1 MKPLSALLKFSS
13 LIPAWMMIW
22 LLIVQVWGLTAAI
35 LIQTASIAFGR
46 NPLFS
51 VESESGG
58 CLTQVHLDADG
69 NVTPGRPSA
78 AMM

>member
-1 MKPLSALLKFSS
+1 MDD
-13 LIPAWMMIW
+13 
-22 LLIVQVWGLTAAI
+22 VQVWGLTAAI

-46 NPLFS
+46 KPQFC

-69 NVTPGRPSA
+69 NVTPGRPPIAGIEETLVETGAPNGLSDSA
-78 AMM
+78 SAL